1 MTRVWLVLIVVLVSR
16 VPVGADVARQCAPTA
31 DGVAE
36 IRAVASGIIAADN
49 ARVLERVLQYYAAD
63 AIWMPPGQAAV
74 VGRAAIRGRY
84 EELFASFTPQ
94 IVPTIEEACV
104 AGDLGFVRGHN
115 GGQVVDRKSGA
126 ARALDDAYLML
137 LRRGPDGA
145 WRISHLMWHRRS
157 PVPPATAH

>member
-1 MTRVWLVLIVVLVSR
+1 MTRVWLVLVVSLVAD
-16 VPVGADVARQCAPTA
+16 VPVAAQVTRPCTSTA
-31 DGVAE
+31 DGVDA
-36 IRAVASGIIAADN
+36 INAVASGIIAADN
-49 ARVLERVLQYYAAD
+49 ARALERVLQYYTAD

-145 WRISHLMWHRRS
+145 WRISHLMWHRQS